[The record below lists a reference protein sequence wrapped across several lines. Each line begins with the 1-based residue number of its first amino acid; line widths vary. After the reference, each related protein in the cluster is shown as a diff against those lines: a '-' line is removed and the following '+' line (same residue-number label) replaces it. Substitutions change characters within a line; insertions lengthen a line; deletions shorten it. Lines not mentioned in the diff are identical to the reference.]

1 MKTKKILLYLLLA
14 LPAVL
19 FQSCVSDQEDIF
31 DKPSSER
38 ISDFIAAVQDTLSN
52 ATYGWEL
59 DYYPESHQSYGGYVY
74 ALKFDRD
81 QVSANFEV
89 KPGVTKS
96 SLYSM
101 KKDMGAVISFDTHN
115 DFLHTFSTP
124 KEGLYEGYEGDFEF
138 VVDSLGSDLIKI
150 HGKRSQNTMY
160 LRKLKEDP
168 KNYVNKVVDMGDS
181 FNLYASV
188 GTISSQDVTA
198 MFDVVSHQILISTA
212 EGNLMS
218 AYAYTDKGLRLYEPL
233 QIAGTTVYEL
243 TYDDNELTL
252 NGEGVNLSVGI
263 QNPQTITDAIGSVGS
278 DDEALSRTYTDLPHL
293 DQFNI
298 TSNQDWCTVT
308 TNGDELTVTATANT
322 TGDVRSATI
331 TVANKLVPSVA
342 AQFTVTQCK
351 LEDVLGNYKMY
362 YYDNENNQKMVPA
375 SLKKAGEKLSLSAT
389 VTINLRDENDQPV
402 PTDYVLKFPV
412 TFNQASGSLTLQSGQ
427 NIGEIN
433 DYPIFDVFLFGN
445 QSQWSYYSDEFTV
458 TMPFGYL
465 DGFGTYAQ
473 LGDNVYYKG
482 QVVGTLDGIM
492 LEACST
498 ETPTSTSDLLG
509 MFDMMSGI
517 VLVKGDNV
525 TAKMNDAY
533 AKKLMKVSVPL
544 SEKIKSFKK

>member
-38 ISDFIAAVQDTLSN
+38 VSDFIAAVQDTLSN

-59 DYYPESHQSYGGYVY
+59 DYYPESHQVYGGFVY
-74 ALKFDRD
+74 GLKFDRD
-81 QVSANFEV
+81 QVTASFETN
-89 KPGVTKS
+89 PDVTKS

-101 KKDMGAVISFDTHN
+101 KKDMGPVISFDSHN
-115 DFLHTFSTP
+115 PFLHFFSTP
-124 KEGLYEGYEGDFEF
+124 AEGLYEGYEGDFEF
-138 VVDSLGSDLIKI
+138 VVDSLGSDVIKV

-168 KNYVNKVVDMGDS
+168 KAYVNKVVSMGDS

-188 GTISSQDVTA
+188 GTIGGLEANVF
-198 MFDVVSHQILISTA
+198 FDVENHQLVISSADA
-212 EGNLMS
+212 EYAS
-218 AYAYTDKGLRLYEPL
+218 AYAYTDKGLRLFKPL
-233 QIAGTTVYEL
+233 TIGGVTVSEL
-243 TYDDNELTL
+243 TYDDSKLTL
-252 NGEGVNLSVGI
+252 KAEGVDLSIGV
-263 QNPQTITDAIGSVGS
+263 QNPNSITSVIGSVGS
-278 DDEALSRTYTDLPHL
+278 DDESLSRTYKGLPHL
-293 DQFNI
+293 DQFVI
-298 TSNQDWCTVT
+298 SSDKDWCTVSVD
-308 TNGDELTVTATANT
+308 GDKLIVNATENT

-331 TVANKLVPSVA
+331 TVSNKLVPSISSEFV
-342 AQFTVTQCK
+342 VTQCK
-351 LEDVLGNYKMY
+351 LEDVLGNYNMY
-362 YYDNENNQKMVPA
+362 YYNSDGKLTTIPA
-375 SLKKAGEKLSLSAT
+375 SLKNVGGKLSLNAT

-433 DYPIFDVFLFGN
+433 GYPVFDVFLFGN
-445 QSQWSYYSDEFTV
+445 QSQWSSYSDEFTV

-482 QVVGTLDGIM
+482 QAVGTLDGIM

-498 ETPTSTSDLLG
+498 ETPTSTSDLLA
-509 MFDMMSGI
+509 MFDLMSGI
-517 VLVKGDNV
+517 AIVKNDNV
-525 TAKMNDAY
+525 TAKMNDASV
-533 AKKLMKVSVPL
+533 KKLMKVSVPL
-544 SEKIKSFKK
+544 TEKVKSFKK

>member
-59 DYYPESHQSYGGYVY
+59 DYYPESHQVYGGFVY
-74 ALKFDRD
+74 GLKFDRD
-81 QVSANFEV
+81 QVTASFETN
-89 KPGVTKS
+89 PDVTKS

-101 KKDMGAVISFDTHN
+101 KKDMGPVISFDSHN
-115 DFLHTFSTP
+115 PFLHFFSTP
-124 KEGLYEGYEGDFEF
+124 AEGLYEGYEGDFEF
-138 VVDSLGSDLIKI
+138 VVDSLGSDVIKV

-168 KNYVNKVVDMGDS
+168 KAYVNKVVSMGDS

-188 GTISSQDVTA
+188 GTIGGLEANVF
-198 MFDVVSHQILISTA
+198 FDVENHQLVISSADA
-212 EGNLMS
+212 EYAS
-218 AYAYTDKGLRLYEPL
+218 AYAYTDKGLRLFKPL
-233 QIAGTTVYEL
+233 TIGGVTVSEL
-243 TYDDNELTL
+243 TYDDSKLTL
-252 NGEGVNLSVGI
+252 KAEGVDLSIGV
-263 QNPQTITDAIGSVGS
+263 QNPNSITSVIGSIGS
-278 DDEALSRTYTDLPHL
+278 DDESLSRTYKGLPHL
-293 DQFNI
+293 DQFVI
-298 TSNQDWCTVT
+298 SSDKDWCTVSVD
-308 TNGDELTVTATANT
+308 GDKLIVNATENT

-331 TVANKLVPSVA
+331 TVSNKLVPSISSEFV
-342 AQFTVTQCK
+342 VTQCK
-351 LEDVLGNYKMY
+351 LEDVLGNYNMY
-362 YYDNENNQKMVPA
+362 YYNRDGKLTTIPA
-375 SLKKAGEKLSLSAT
+375 SLKKVGGKLSLNAT

-433 DYPIFDVFLFGN
+433 GYPVFDVFLFGN

-458 TMPFGYL
+458 TMSFGYI
-465 DGFGTYAQ
+465 DGLGTYAQ
-473 LGDNVYYKG
+473 LGDDVYYQGKF
-482 QVVGTLDGIM
+482 VGTLDGIM

-498 ETPTSTSDLLG
+498 KTPTSTSDLLA
-509 MFDMMSGI
+509 MFDLMSGI
-517 VLVKGDNV
+517 AIVKNDNV
-525 TAKMNDAY
+525 TAKMNDASV
-533 AKKLMKVSVPL
+533 KKLMKVSVPL
-544 SEKIKSFKK
+544 TEKVKSFKK